1 MVRLFFYLYCTFEY
15 PDRSSI
21 AGELSQSVGKSF
33 IKSYSAVCLERA
45 IIVFAGIIFSLFA
58 VAPLVVNPA
67 AAAVTMV
74 WSYVGELIFNML
86 ILVGAVKMADRVVR
100 GMM

>member
-1 MVRLFFYLYCTFEY
+1 MVRLFFYPYYIFEY

-58 VAPLVVNPA
+58 AAPLMVNPA
-67 AAAVTMV
+67 ARQLRWCGVM
-74 WSYVGELIFNML
+74 
-86 ILVGAVKMADRVVR
+86 
-100 GMM
+100 